1 MVKSEWD
8 PTHMNERMDAVSE
21 LDLIKRARQGDEGA
35 MGALY
40 ARHAPPLYRLA
51 YGLLGNHEDS
61 EEVVQDAL
69 AYALGRLDAY
79 DAERAAFRTWLHTI
93 TVSRCRNKRWRR
105 WLPTT
110 VLSDWLRRGGDV
122 HAPVVGP
129 EGRLLADENARQ
141 VREAL
146 DKLSDKVRE
155 VVVLRYWGGHSLS
168 EIARIVGCPTPTA
181 QSRLRLAHEQMERHL
196 HGVSTLVIP
205 LEEVR

>member
-1 MVKSEWD
+1 MVNSEWD

-69 AYALGRLDAY
+69 AYALGRLDDY
-79 DAERAAFRTWLHTI
+79 DVEKSAFRTWLHTI
-93 TVSRCRNKRWRR
+93 TVSRCRNKRRRR

-110 VLSDWLRRGGDV
+110 VLSDWLRRGGDA

-129 EGRLLADENARQ
+129 EGRLLADENTRQ

-155 VVVLRYWGGHSLS
+155 VVVLRYWGGHSVP

-196 HGVSTLVIP
+196 HGISTLVTP